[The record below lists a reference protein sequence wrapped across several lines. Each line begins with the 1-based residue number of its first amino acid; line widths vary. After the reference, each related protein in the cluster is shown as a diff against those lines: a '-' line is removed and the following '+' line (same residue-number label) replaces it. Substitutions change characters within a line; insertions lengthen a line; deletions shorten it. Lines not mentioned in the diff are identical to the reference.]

1 MVIPFLRRRLRGH
14 FGISAPR
21 MTVKTHLPWWE
32 RGAGAA
38 AVVLAVGV
46 LLWWAFDVGQALGS
60 GGRKNV
66 ESQTAVLESEAA
78 RLRSDASELRIRNS
92 QLESDL
98 AMSRGV
104 QQTLSR
110 QLADLAQE
118 NAKLKEESIV
128 LQRLASDASRPTAFR
143 RPH

>member
-1 MVIPFLRRRLRGH
+1 MVIPFVRRRLRGH
-14 FGISAPR
+14 FGISAAR
-21 MTVKTHLPWWE
+21 MTVKTRLPWWE
-32 RGAGAA
+32 RGAGAV
-38 AVVLAVGV
+38 AVVVAVGA

-60 GGRKNV
+60 SGRKNV
-66 ESQTAVLESEAA
+66 EPQTAVLENEAA

-110 QLADLAQE
+110 QLAELAQE

-128 LQRLASDASRPTAFR
+128 LQRLASDAGRQTSIR
-143 RPH
+143 RSH